1 MTGLNVDSIGI
12 FNPVQSGSFILN
24 YQAPNG
30 CISAKTVNVGD
41 SIGLNL
47 IDTLCNLENI
57 NFVFNPVG
65 GRWSGPGITDSIAGK
80 LDAARAIANQRNT
93 YRYRLNGCEKKAS
106 AYSSPNR
113 TPDQTLHFVSVS
125 TPSVCLYED
134 AGQDLVCMIL

>member
-1 MTGLNVDSIGI
+1 MAAL
-12 FNPVQSGSFILN
+12 FLN

-47 IDTLCNLENI
+47 RHSLQPGKHQFC
-57 NFVFNPVG
+57 VQS
-65 GRWSGPGITDSIAGK
+65 GRRQMEWTGYHRQYRRK
-80 LDAARAIANQRNT
+80 LDAARAMANQWNT
-93 YRYRLNGCEKKAS
+93 YRYRLNGCEKAS
-106 AYSSPNR
+106 AYSSSNR

-134 AGQDLVCMIL
+134 AGQDLVCMIP